1 MWGIT
6 LSLIKLNA
14 NSSCSCLLENYN
26 FCNCYNFDFLDEK
39 ISLCR
44 ICMAKCSRSG
54 PDSLYMNTSRG
65 GNVQRI
71 LGAIVPFWAKWGLG
85 RVPRSRSFFSVVIQR
100 TVRQLHNGRFSPNLV
115 SKRNSVSR
123 RGIWKDIFENFILGV
138 ICPQSLKSK
147 IGQTGT
153 SLWAGY
159 RS

>member
-1 MWGIT
+1 MPIAVAVVYWRIIIFVIVIILT
-6 LSLIKLNA
+6 VWTK
-14 NSSCSCLLENYN
+14 
-26 FCNCYNFDFLDEK
+26 K

-44 ICMAKCSRSG
+44 ICTAKCSRSG

-85 RVPRSRSFFSVVIQR
+85 RVPQSRSFFSVVIQR

-153 SLWAGY
+153 SLWARY